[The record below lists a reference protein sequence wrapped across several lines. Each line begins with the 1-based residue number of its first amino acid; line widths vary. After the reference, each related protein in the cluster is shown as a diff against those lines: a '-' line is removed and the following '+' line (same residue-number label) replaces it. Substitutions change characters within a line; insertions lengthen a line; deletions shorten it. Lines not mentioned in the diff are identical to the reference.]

1 MSVKI
6 EPGRDNITPDINR
19 LLKSIDQLPEGAFR
33 EWRDQ
38 TPVRTGNA
46 RRRTRLSGDTIQ
58 AAYQYAVP
66 LDRGSSPKA
75 PDGMSRPTLEWLRR
89 RMRQILRK

>member
-1 MSVKI
+1 MTVKF
-6 EPGRDNITPDINR
+6 ERTSDRLTPRLNR
-19 LLKSIDQLPEGAFR
+19 LVKDLDGVPEGAYR

-46 RRRTRLSGDTIQ
+46 RRRTRLQGNTIR
-58 AAYQYAVP
+58 ADYNYAVP

-75 PDGMSRPTLEWLRR
+75 PAGMSRPTLAWLRR
-89 RMRQILRK
+89 RMQQLLRK